1 MDTELMQIQMEQD
14 FAELAE
20 QYEGAADNELLW
32 ALGAPTAEA
41 TKMHT
46 QNVVHC
52 RDMAKMY
59 RYLASRTSDLVES
72 FGEDEE
78 GTTLIVE
85 VTL

>member
-1 MDTELMQIQMEQD
+1 MDMELMQIQMEQD
-14 FAELAE
+14 LAELAE
-20 QYEGAADNELLW
+20 QYEGAADNELIW
-32 ALGAPTAEA
+32 ALGAPDAET

-46 QNVVHC
+46 QNAVHC

-72 FGEDEE
+72 FDEDDGE
-78 GTTLIVE
+78 TTIIVE

>member
-32 ALGAPTAEA
+32 ALGAPDAET

-72 FGEDEE
+72 FDEDEE